1 MINTQTIVLAQS
13 KPKTKRF
20 LQFTLFFLFAFV
32 STFFNPA
39 KAQSKITISGTV
51 TDVKDE
57 PIIGASIYIKGTSS
71 GTISSMNGSFSI
83 VVPGSAVLK
92 VSYIGYDTEE
102 IPVSS
107 KNQKI
112 QIKLTERNKSLD
124 EVVVIGY
131 GTSTKRDLTSS
142 ISKLDV
148 KGIQQMSVGSVEE
161 AIAGRMAGVQ
171 ATSQTGK
178 PGDAVDIVIRGGNS
192 ITSNPTPLY
201 VIDGFVM
208 SDDYINTLNPDDI
221 ESFEVLK
228 DASATSIYGAR
239 GANGVIMITTKKG
252 KAEKPTIEYRGYYA
266 NQKTNAHIDVLSPY
280 EFINLQLTLSN
291 GTATRD
297 YLTNRNMT
305 LNDYKTMAAVDY
317 LSLIFRE
324 APMQNHSLSVSGGT
338 QDTKYIISG
347 SYFQQTGVIIGSS
360 NERYTA
366 KIAIDQNFTKQ
377 IRFGVSGNFS
387 LNKVLGPNP
396 NSYSNNLIQ
405 SAWSYMPF
413 VFAGQDPAN
422 VDVTT
427 GTSDQRNNPV
437 LTALNEYNAKNT
449 STIMGNSYLI
459 YEPVKGL
466 TFKITGGITNN
477 VLGTQA
483 FNNFNTKTARVK
495 GYADGTITQTSTM
508 NWMNDY
514 LINYGVTLNKKH
526 KITALLGAT
535 LSGRTFEYY
544 SFGAQNLTRDDLGLN
559 ALAEGTP
566 KVSLYSSSSST
577 LASGISRITYGYDNR
592 YLFSASFRADGSSRF
607 GVSNRWAYFP
617 STSAA
622 WVLSE
627 EKFMKSLQDI
637 VSNTKLRAS
646 WGRTGNNNVD
656 DFAALGQYVGSL
668 SNVPYAYYFGNTLN
682 NAVIKTTMDNVN
694 LKWETTEQT
703 DLGLEIGL
711 FKQRIR
717 FEADYFYKLTSDLL
731 LNANMPTSSGF
742 ANSFMNIG
750 SVENHGYEFTL
761 TTENIQTKNFKW
773 TSNFNISFIRNKVV
787 SLANAQPTMTS
798 NIAWAYITDYNQ
810 WNNFPPYI
818 AQVGKPLSLMYGW
831 ISNGL
836 LSNQDIANNYPTARG
851 TSVTPGYMKFVD
863 INGDGKIDQYDRT
876 VIGDANPKHFGGLNN
891 RIEAYNFDFSLFIQW
906 SYGNQIMNVNN
917 YNYTVASPYSYNMTT
932 AIRDA
937 FSGSNPNGQ
946 IPVIGSQRSNHSAY
960 YSALIE
966 DGSYLRIKSI
976 QLGYSIPKN
985 LAKKL
990 FLKNIRVYASM
1001 DNVFTF
1007 TKYSGFDPEVS
1018 TFSTPMTRGFDF
1030 SSYPRA
1036 TTFTIG
1042 GNITI

>member
-1 MINTQTIVLAQS
+1 MNNTNLFYLKKASFKNNVNI
-13 KPKTKRF
+13 KF
-20 LQFTLFFLFAFV
+20 LLLFLFFVAV
-32 STFFNPA
+32 SSNYLQ
-39 KAQSKITISGTV
+39 AQTKTTVSGKV
-51 TDVKDE
+51 SDINGEAIV
-57 PIIGASIYIKGTSS
+57 GASVFIKGTAT
-71 GTISSMNGSFSI
+71 GTLTVMDGTFSI
-83 VVPGSAVLK
+83 SATLNSVLK
-92 VSYIGYDTEE
+92 VSYLGFETQEFS
-102 IPVSS
+102 VSAKNS
-107 KNQKI
+107 KLKI
-112 QIKLTERNKSLD
+112 VLVEKNKSLD
-124 EVVVIGY
+124 EVLVIGY

-142 ISKLDV
+142 ISKLDITSV
-148 KGIQQMSVGSVEE
+148 QQLSVGSIAEGM
-161 AIAGRMAGVQ
+161 AGRMAGVQ
-171 ATSQTGK
+171 VTSQTGK

-208 SDDYINTLNPDDI
+208 SDDYINTLNPNDI

-252 KAEKPTIEYRGYYA
+252 KAEKPTIDYKGYYA
-266 NQKTNAHIDVLSPY
+266 SQKTNAHIDVLSPY
-280 EFINLQLTLSN
+280 EFVNLQMTLSN

-297 YLTNRNMT
+297 YLTLRNMT
-305 LNDYKTMAAVDY
+305 MNDYKTMAAVDY

-324 APMQNHSLSVSGGT
+324 APMQSHSLSVSGGT
-338 QDTKYIISG
+338 QDTKYIFSG
-347 SYFQQTGVIIGSS
+347 SYFQQNGVIIGSS

-366 KIAIDQNFTKQ
+366 RIAIDQNFSKQ
-377 IRFGVSGNFS
+377 IRFGVSGSFS

-405 SAWSYMPF
+405 SAWSYIPF

-449 STIMGNSYLI
+449 STIMGNSYLEF
-459 YEPVKGL
+459 EPIKGL
-466 TFKITGGITNN
+466 KFKVTAGITNN

-495 GYADGTITQTSTM
+495 GYADGSITQTSTM

-514 LINYGVTLNKKH
+514 LINYGVTLKQKH

-559 ALAEGTP
+559 AIAEGTP
-566 KVSLYSSSSST
+566 KVSAYSSSGNT
-577 LASGISRITYGYDNR
+577 LASGISRVTYGYDNR
-592 YLFSASFRADGSSRF
+592 YLFSASFRADGSSKF
-607 GVSNRWAYFP
+607 GANNRWAYFP

-622 WVLSE
+622 WVISE
-627 EKFMKSLQDI
+627 EKFMKQLQDV

-656 DFAALGQYVGSL
+656 DFAALGQYVGSAN
-668 SNVPYAYYFGNTLN
+668 NVPYAYYFGNTIN

-717 FEADYFYKLTSDLL
+717 FEADYFDKLTSDLL

-742 ANSFMNIG
+742 ANSYMNIG
-750 SVENHGYEFTL
+750 AVENHGYEFTL

-773 TSNFNISFIRNKVV
+773 TTSFNISFIRNKVV

-836 LSNQDIANNYPTARG
+836 LTNQDIANNYPTARG

-876 VIGDANPKHFGGLNN
+876 VIGDANPKNFGGLNN
-891 RIEAYNFDFSLFIQW
+891 RIEAYSFDFSLFLQW

-946 IPVIGSQRSNHSAY
+946 IPVVGSQRSNHSAY

-966 DGSYLRIKSI
+966 DGSYLKVKSI
-976 QLGYSIPKN
+976 QLGYTLPKN

-990 FLKNIRVYASM
+990 YLKNIRVYASI

-1018 TFSTPMTRGFDF
+1018 TFSSPMTRGFDF

-1036 TTFTIG
+1036 STFTLG
-1042 GNITI
+1042 GNITL